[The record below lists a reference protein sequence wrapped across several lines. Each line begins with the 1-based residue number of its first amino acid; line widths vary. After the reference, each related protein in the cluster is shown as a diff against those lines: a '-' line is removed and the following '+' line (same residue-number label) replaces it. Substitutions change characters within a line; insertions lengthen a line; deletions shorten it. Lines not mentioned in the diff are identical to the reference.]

1 MTLSGRK
8 VFYFLVLSAIPFFLW
23 IVPNDRIH
31 LMTLLSILLLYLVS
45 RYAPVISVLHETL
58 EIVLLFV
65 TLSFL
70 MHQIGLDR
78 FIPANIIPILVLMYL
93 FLVVFKKRNRAGL
106 FLSRGN
112 NRGTFKIFVLFTLLS
127 IGSLAVWFILQKQNA
142 HAKFIP
148 NLPVSIL
155 IPLGVGFAIIN
166 AIYEE
171 GIFRSILLVHFS
183 NEIGFAFAVILQSI
197 WFSFLHFQ
205 SGFPSGM
212 IGIGLTFVFGVMMG
226 YLVYRTRS
234 ILVPVIIHAL
244 ADFSIFGLIILR
256 MNQRI

>member
-8 VFYFLVLSAIPFFLW
+8 VLYFLVLSAIPFFLW
-23 IVPNDRIH
+23 IVPNDKVH
-31 LMTLLSILLLYLVS
+31 LITLLSILLLYLVS
-45 RYAPVISVLHETL
+45 RYAPVISALHETL

-70 MHQIGLDR
+70 MNQIGLDR
-78 FIPANIIPILVLMYL
+78 FMPANIVPIIILMYL
-93 FLVVFKKRNRAGL
+93 FLLGLKKHSRTGL
-106 FLSRGN
+106 FLSNGN
-112 NRGTFKIFVLFTLLS
+112 NKGTFKIIVLFTLLS
-127 IGSLAVWFILQKQNA
+127 IVSLAVWFIFQTQNP

-148 NLPVSIL
+148 NLPAPIL
-155 IPLGVGFAIIN
+155 IPLGIGFAIIN

-171 GIFRSILLVHFS
+171 GIFRSILLAHFS
-183 NEIGFAFAVILQSI
+183 DEIGFTFAIILQSI

-205 SGFPSGM
+205 SGFPSGI

-234 ILVPVIIHAL
+234 ILSPVIIHAL
-244 ADFSIFGLIILR
+244 TDFSIFVLIILR
-256 MNQRI
+256 MNHRI